1 MDDSYI
7 SNIDSIDSVDDLR
20 VQLRDTTTRL
30 QSAARIGIDL
40 ATQNQA
46 LTTKLNDLAQE
57 QEDLRRRLDLVE
69 RDRRWMQDQSLRVD
83 QVRASLN
90 DLLAKADGN
99 RNRQVATDSRID
111 GLGAAVAKL
120 RDEVDE
126 QAHALDSVASVRKW
140 AGEFSAIQRAL
151 ADAQSAISSQGERLS
166 ELSESV
172 TKCEF
177 RRRTHATETSRVLS
191 DLDCRASSSE
201 ASQREFQAQMDW
213 VASHQRELQDSLQS
227 VIQEYNTM
235 LNEHEQAIRILGD
248 THAILE
254 SQVALPQTPS
264 SRAYDLHT
272 PVSLRSSR
280 GSENLLT
287 PASSAPNTVRRKPRA
302 VALPI
307 ECISTHA
314 SDDNDQYSGSLSSP
328 TTTAQHK
335 GVAASQRKR
344 DSGLGTAPP
353 LPTLRGEVLGDIFA
367 NDNMMNN
374 GGLESIAEVGFPS
387 SVILRKAASVA
398 GAPSA
403 SGSRSRSRPRQR
415 ISSFSRITAP
425 TSPTRAAAG
434 GLGTILSSSA
444 HVGVG
449 WGNYW
454 EARRHRL
461 QFDIQKRLAISAS
474 AISNLTVDHKD
485 DDLSVED

>member
-7 SNIDSIDSVDDLR
+7 STIDSIDSVDDLR
-20 VQLRDTTTRL
+20 AQLRDTTTRL

-90 DLLAKADGN
+90 DLLAKADSN
-99 RNRQVATDSRID
+99 RNRHVAMDSRID
-111 GLGAAVAKL
+111 GLGASMAKL

-151 ADAQSAISSQGERLS
+151 ADAQGAISSQGLRLS

-172 TKCEF
+172 TKCES
-177 RRRTHATETSRVLS
+177 RRRTHATETSRALS
-191 DLDCRASSSE
+191 DLDCRASSAES
-201 ASQREFQAQMDW
+201 SQREFQAQMDW

-248 THAILE
+248 SHAVLE

-264 SRAYDLHT
+264 SRAYELHT
-272 PVSLRSSR
+272 PVSLRNSR
-280 GSENLLT
+280 AGENLLT
-287 PASSAPNTVRRKPRA
+287 PASSAPNTERRTPRA
-302 VALPI
+302 AALPI
-307 ECISTHA
+307 ESIATQVG
-314 SDDNDQYSGSLSSP
+314 DDNDHYLGSLASP
-328 TTTAQHK
+328 TALAHHK
-335 GVAASQRKR
+335 GVAAGKR
-344 DSGLGTAPP
+344 DSGLGAAPP
-353 LPTLRGEVLGDIFA
+353 LRGEVLGDIFA
-367 NDNMMNN
+367 NDNMMHNE
-374 GGLESIAEVGFPS
+374 GLESIDELPAS
-387 SVILRKAASVA
+387 ALLRKAASVA

-415 ISSFSRITAP
+415 VSSFSRIAAP

-434 GLGTILSSSA
+434 GLSTILSSSA

-461 QFDIQKRLAISAS
+461 QFDIQKRLAMSAS
-474 AISNLTVDHKD
+474 AISNMS
-485 DDLSVED
+485 SVEQKDELGIED

>member
-7 SNIDSIDSVDDLR
+7 STIDSIDSVDDLR
-20 VQLRDTTTRL
+20 AQLRDTTTRL

-90 DLLAKADGN
+90 DLLAKADSN
-99 RNRQVATDSRID
+99 RNRHVAMDSRID
-111 GLGAAVAKL
+111 GLGASMAKL

-151 ADAQSAISSQGERLS
+151 ADAQGAISSQGLRLS

-172 TKCEF
+172 TKCES

-191 DLDCRASSSE
+191 DLDCRASSAES
-201 ASQREFQAQMDW
+201 SQREFQAQMDW

-248 THAILE
+248 SHAVLE
-254 SQVALPQTPS
+254 SQVALPQTPN
-264 SRAYDLHT
+264 SRAYELHT
-272 PVSLRSSR
+272 PVSLRNSR
-280 GSENLLT
+280 AGENLLT
-287 PASSAPNTVRRKPRA
+287 PASSAPNTGRRKPRA
-302 VALPI
+302 AALPI
-307 ECISTHA
+307 ESIATQA
-314 SDDNDQYSGSLSSP
+314 SDDNDHYLGSLASP
-328 TTTAQHK
+328 TTLAHHK
-335 GVAASQRKR
+335 GVAAGKR
-344 DSGLGTAPP
+344 DSGLGAAPP
-353 LPTLRGEVLGDIFA
+353 LRGEVLGDIFA
-367 NDNMMNN
+367 NDNMMHNE
-374 GGLESIAEVGFPS
+374 GLESIDELPAS
-387 SVILRKAASVA
+387 ALLRKAASVA

-415 ISSFSRITAP
+415 VSSFSRIAAP

-434 GLGTILSSSA
+434 GLSTILSSSA

-461 QFDIQKRLAISAS
+461 QFDIQKRLAMSAS
-474 AISNLTVDHKD
+474 AISNMSSAEQKD
-485 DDLSVED
+485 ELGIED